1 MAVEVIKDFMV
12 GLGFEVDQAGLSNF
26 SEKIKNAGSLV
37 TGLAAGITAA
47 AGAITGWVSNTA
59 AQYDGL
65 GDLSERI
72 DVSVEDMKRFQY
84 VALLSG
90 SSVEAATAA
99 LQNFSVAVGQ
109 TSQGIGRSKEI
120 FESLGISVVDAA
132 GKVKPVLEVLDEV
145 KFKLKDLDK
154 SAQIALLERLGLDQ
168 TLMNALLSDVS
179 ELEAEFNNLTE
190 SIDFGQ
196 AVKNS
201 AEFNDALDR
210 NQMQIAFL
218 TDAMKLKLLP
228 TITNF
233 LKGFIETVG
242 KVGPK
247 VQKILDPVLGGVF
260 AIFEGVYGAITGLFY
275 GLEIV
280 FSPIIAAFKSLDEKS
295 GGAVSKVL
303 ALSAAVLVLFKSFGL
318 LSAVLARFGIT
329 MGVISAP
336 IAGVIALIAGLGLVL
351 EDLYSYNIGGEHL
364 LPWDKIANFIEQTK
378 KAFSDFVDVA
388 IKPAW
393 EWLKKVVDVFYNFL
407 EATYKF
413 TRGDFSG
420 AFESMKKSASSFLD
434 VLSPIKTGIEG
445 VAGAID
451 KTTRK
456 AADAVKSSGKAL
468 LTAGGNELKQF
479 ANNQLLVS
487 SYDRKPLIGQSSS
500 KNATINQKTEIN
512 ISGGA
517 GADAIAKNVAAKQAS
532 VNNNIVDNM
541 KRNIN

>member
-1 MAVEVIKDFMV
+1 M
-12 GLGFEVDQAGLSNF
+12 S
-26 SEKIKNAGSLV
+26 
-37 TGLAAGITAA
+37 
-47 AGAITGWVSNTA
+47 
-59 AQYDGL
+59 
-65 GDLSERI
+65 
-72 DVSVEDMKRFQY
+72 
-84 VALLSG
+84 
-90 SSVEAATAA
+90 
-99 LQNFSVAVGQ
+99 LQNFSTAVGQ
-109 TSQGIGRSKEI
+109 TSQGIGRAKEVFDI
-120 FESLGISVVDAA
+120 LGVSVKNADGSTKSIIQSLDETAVALQRFDKIEQLALMEKLGI
-132 GKVKPVLEVLDEV
+132 
-145 KFKLKDLDK
+145 
-154 SAQIALLERLGLDQ
+154 DQ

-179 ELEAEFNNLTE
+179 ELEAEFNNLTQ

-280 FSPIIAAFKSLDEKS
+280 FSPIIAAFKSLDQKS
-295 GGAVSKVL
+295 GGAAGKILSL
-303 ALSAAVLVLFKSFGL
+303 AGAALVLFKGFNL
-318 LSAVLARFGIT
+318 LSGILLKVGISIGVLT
-329 MGVISAP
+329 AP
-336 IAGVIALIAGLGLVL
+336 VVAVIALIAALGLVI

-407 EATYKF
+407 EATHKF

-456 AADAVKSSGKAL
+456 ASDAVKASGKAL
-468 LTAGGNELKQF
+468 LTAGGNEIKQF

-487 SYDRKPLIGQSSS
+487 SYDKKPLMGSSSS

-512 ISGGA
+512 ILGNY
-517 GADAIAKNVAAKQAS
+517 GADAIAKNVVAKQAS